1 MLRFNGKSE
10 KAVPARTGR
19 DGLFHDKTQSPRAC
33 HAFGRPF
40 SDGLYVPL
48 RRRTEKIGEL
58 GAQAAV
64 DVVHF
69 LQQQHQ
75 VFADVARQA
84 DRFACRIGAQEKTAD
99 APYAVFTPLAA
110 ALAAAP

>member
-1 MLRFNGKSE
+1 MTKR
-10 KAVPARTGR
+10 KARGR
-19 DGLFHDKTQSPRAC
+19 AALSDGLFVLC
-33 HAFGRPF
+33 
-40 SDGLYVPL
+40 
-48 RRRTEKIGEL
+48 RRTEKIGEL

-99 APYAVFTPLAA
+99 APYAVFAPLAA